1 MGKEILT
8 EQRISDDCKKAIRRF
23 FWRSIILIAVAPIAI
38 LIPYLIHILEQFT
51 EEGFPPTAGYLYDIV
66 CMSYAG
72 YYYL

>member
-1 MGKEILT
+1 MGKEVLT

-51 EEGFPPTAGYLYDIV
+51 EEGFPRCWIFV
-66 CMSYAG
+66 
-72 YYYL
+72 